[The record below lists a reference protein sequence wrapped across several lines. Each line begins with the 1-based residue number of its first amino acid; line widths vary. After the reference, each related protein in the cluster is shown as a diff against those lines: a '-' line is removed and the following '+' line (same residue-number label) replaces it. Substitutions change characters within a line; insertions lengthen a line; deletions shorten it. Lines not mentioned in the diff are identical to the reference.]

1 MLDSPICYL
10 HLLHWITFNYG
21 LSKNEFSRLA
31 LCVLAGGK
39 KSLYIKIALKLAGGD
54 NRDRTG
60 NPQLAKLVLS
70 QLSYIPIFGGP
81 IWNRTRD
88 LCVISTAL

>member
-1 MLDSPICYL
+1 MLDSPIVLVTLCY
-10 HLLHWITFNYG
+10 YG
-21 LSKNEFSRLA
+21 LSKNELPIFI
-31 LCVLAGGK
+31 
-39 KSLYIKIALKLAGGD
+39 KSEKLLKIYFAESNTCKSGGD

-70 QLSYIPIFGGP
+70 QLSYIPNSGGP

-88 LCVISTAL
+88 LRVISTAL

>member
-1 MLDSPICYL
+1 MLL
-10 HLLHWITFNYG
+10 WIVKERVTDFYKIG
-21 LSKNEFSRLA
+21 KIVKNLFL
-31 LCVLAGGK
+31 
-39 KSLYIKIALKLAGGD
+39 KSNACKSGGD

-70 QLSYIPIFGGP
+70 QLSYIPKFFKFFGGP

-88 LCVISTAL
+88 LRVISTAL